1 MFVWLSKISRDGLMN
16 GERYNKLPK
25 GLGELG
31 VVFLIGCAIG
41 YWGFLMF
48 QV

>member
-1 MFVWLSKISRDGLMN
+1 MFVWLSKKSCDGLVN
-16 GERYNKLPK
+16 DEKYNKLLK
-25 GLGELG
+25 GLGVLG

-48 QV
+48 HT